1 MAKVSRAGLS
11 GAIGP
16 VVFYT
21 MDGKPYARSAP
32 GTQSAKH
39 KKKLQPHRNLF
50 GRTSSL
56 SSKIADAVRTEL
68 NCPFGRHSYNAL
80 RSLVFGL
87 YKKNPDQT
95 NLALHINPN
104 AVCELNPAAGLEQS
118 FMAGISLADKGGGIL
133 SVSISSFN
141 PAKDIKA
148 PAGAAW
154 INLKLICASPFY
166 ERNFVSHF
174 ELTVV
179 QNSFAI
185 PDQKLPAMEME
196 LHTQGSKRALVCLVL
211 ALEFR
216 TGEHSN
222 GIINIPS
229 FLPAAVIALGN
240 LE

>member
-1 MAKVSRAGLS
+1 MAKVSKTGLS

-21 MDGKPYARSAP
+21 MDGKAYARSTP
-32 GTQSAKH
+32 GKQSAKH
-39 KKKLQPHRNLF
+39 KKKLQPHRDLF
-50 GRTSSL
+50 GMTSSL
-56 SSKIADAVRTEL
+56 SSKIADALRTEL

-80 RSLVFGL
+80 RSWVFGL

-95 NLALHINPN
+95 NLALHINPS
-104 AVCELNPAAGLEQS
+104 ALCELNPAAGLAQS
-118 FMAGISLADKGGGIL
+118 FTAGISVTDKGGGML

-148 PAGAAW
+148 PAGATW
-154 INLKLICASPFY
+154 INLKLICASPVY
-166 ERNFVSHF
+166 EPKSLSHF

-185 PDQKLPAMEME
+185 LDQKLPDVEME
-196 LHTQGSKRALVCLVL
+196 LHTHATKRALVCLAL

-222 GIINIPS
+222 AIINIPS